1 MRFYFICDPLCLRE
15 SSEINED
22 SKEEHVA
29 NFYGIFVRGPH
40 TPGVPP
46 TTSTNSQTLLKK
58 MKHICI
64 THVQDYK
71 QKQKK
76 KQNKK
81 KWGSISLFFA
91 WEQANCICYRL
102 GLRNNI

>member
-15 SSEINED
+15 LSEINED

-40 TPGVPP
+40 TPGIPP
-46 TTSTNSQTLLKK
+46 TTSPDFVTPLKK
-58 MKHICI
+58 NMKHICI

-71 QKQKK
+71 QTRKK
-76 KQNKK
+76 KQTKNGEAFLCFLP
-81 KWGSISLFFA
+81 GSRQIAFA
-91 WEQANCICYRL
+91 ID
-102 GLRNNI
+102 